1 MRRQASGGP
10 PLISDHQMEIDS
22 EAQMI
27 YVFGGRV
34 ADAEWEMLKF
44 SGLYSYD
51 IRTSRWKL
59 YK

>member
-1 MRRQASGGP
+1 
-10 PLISDHQMEIDS
+10 
-22 EAQMI
+22 MI

-59 YK
+59 YKWVDSSDVRPSCSSDPP